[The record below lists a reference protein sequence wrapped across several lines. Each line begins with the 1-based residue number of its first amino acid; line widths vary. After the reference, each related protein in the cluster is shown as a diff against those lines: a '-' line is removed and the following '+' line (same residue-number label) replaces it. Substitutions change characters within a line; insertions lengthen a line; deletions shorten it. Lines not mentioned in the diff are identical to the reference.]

1 MFDIHSMTHGVSYPG
16 LFILPILGSIGLPF
30 PEEAIL
36 ILCGAMIS
44 QKIVEPIPAFFAV
57 YFGLLLSDFIIF
69 SFGRKFG
76 RKLVMHKK
84 FHRLLTPEKFNAIE
98 AKIKMSGLPLL
109 LFGRQ
114 IIGFRTQ
121 LFLVSGIMG
130 INPRTFILI
139 DSVAAALTAS
149 IMISA
154 GYIGIDIISYI
165 DMSNTYEFLR
175 KLIRLET

>member
-1 MFDIHSMTHGVSYPG
+1 MWEYGVSYPG

-36 ILCGAMIS
+36 MLCGAMIF
-44 QKIVEPIPAFFAV
+44 QKVVAPVPAFFAV

-69 SFGRKFG
+69 SFGRKYG
-76 RKLVMHKK
+76 RQLVTHKR
-84 FHRLLTPEKFNAIE
+84 FHRLLAPEKFNAIE

-139 DSVAAALTAS
+139 DSVAAAITAS
-149 IMISA
+149 IMITA
-154 GYIGIDIISYI
+154 GYIGVDIISYL
-165 DMSNTYEFLR
+165 DMNF
-175 KLIRLET
+175 